1 LKSSALSIIIH
12 ISHIIT
18 TNRNKGVNLADIEDI
33 LFKLGNRSIFLT
45 GFMGAGKTV
54 VGFKLAEALDIPFYD
69 LDHLIETREDS
80 LVVDIFTSRGEGD
93 FRDIENA
100 VFDLMIREPAPNVIS
115 LGGGTLVDEVN
126 RAKIRSKGILI
137 GLKSSPEYLL
147 TRLNESQIGSLLV
160 MTGRPISDALFMDKI
175 QLAVNELYD
184 ARKGIYDD
192 VDFNVDSDGRNISDI
207 TEEILDNLE
216 SELF

>member
-1 LKSSALSIIIH
+1 MALSIIIH
-12 ISHIIT
+12 ISLIIT
-18 TNRNKGVNLADIEDI
+18 TNWNKGEDLVGVEDI

-69 LDHLIETREDS
+69 LDHIIESREDS
-80 LVVDIFTSRGEGD
+80 LVIDIFKSRGEGD

-100 VFDLMIREPAPNVIS
+100 AFDLMIREPAPNVIS

-126 RAKIRSKGILI
+126 RTKIRSKGILI
-137 GLKSSPEYLL
+137 GLKSSPGYLL
-147 TRLNESQIGSLLV
+147 TRLNESQIGTLLV

-175 QLAVNELYD
+175 NLAVNELYD
-184 ARKGIYDD
+184 ARKDIYDD
-192 VDFNVDSDGRNISDI
+192 VDFTVDSDGRNISDI

-216 SELF
+216 SKLF

>member
-1 LKSSALSIIIH
+1 LV
-12 ISHIIT
+12 
-18 TNRNKGVNLADIEDI
+18 GVEDI

-69 LDHLIETREDS
+69 LDHLIESREDS

-100 VFDLMIREPAPNVIS
+100 AFDLMICEPAPNVIS

-126 RAKIRSKGILI
+126 LAKIRSKGILI

-147 TRLNESQIGSLLV
+147 TRLNESQIGTLLV

-175 QLAVNELYD
+175 QLAVNELYE
-184 ARKGIYDD
+184 ARKDIYDD